1 MNSHSTASDTM
12 DYDTLTENITAQV
25 MCHLGVPP
33 KKSWLPWVDAERK
46 AYENE
51 RSDLTDTIVDAMRL
65 HDKLIKKVFEEN
77 HLRPLSPA
85 GSESIENSL
94 AALNDLVDGKFPDTG
109 KRNPYYNME
118 MVRANIKYI
127 LKIDH
132 SLIAPYLTGGKY
144 GDRVVHDA
152 HKRDFSDSR
161 KLSID
166 LVRAV
171 IYRGG
176 RQGWVNEKGEW
187 DLQRQASRERNAQRG
202 RDGR

>member
-1 MNSHSTASDTM
+1 M
-12 DYDTLTENITAQV
+12 DYDILTENITAQV
-25 MCHLGVPP
+25 MCHLGVQP
-33 KKSWLPWVDAERK
+33 KKVPLKQSWQFPWVDAERN
-46 AYENE
+46 AYENG
-51 RSDLTDTIVDAMRL
+51 RMDLTDTIVDAMRL
-65 HDKLIKKVFEEN
+65 HGQLIEKVFKEN
-77 HLRPLSPA
+77 QLRLPSPA
-85 GSESIENSL
+85 ASKSIENSL

-166 LVRAV
+166 LVSAV

-176 RQGWVNEKGEW
+176 RQGWVNEKGER
-187 DLQRQASRERNAQRG
+187 DLQDEVSRERNAQRG